1 MPRLTSIP
9 DFSSRAIRLAM
20 MVWASMASPI
30 GDQIVDDRG
39 RGYDMIGCDHTHRY
53 NVIRGYDNRVRGHGD
68 HRVEIA
74 RSQRVGEI
82 AGVIGKKGVHE
93 CEIGAQRGFQQ
104 IAFAINLEPA

>member
-20 MVWASMASPI
+20 MVCASMASPI

-39 RGYDMIGCDHTHRY
+39 GGYDMIGRDHTHGY
-53 NVIRGYDNRVRGHGD
+53 DVVRGYDNRVRGHGD

-74 RSQRVGEI
+74 CGQCVGEI
-82 AGVIGKKGVHE
+82 ARVIGEKGVHE
-93 CEIGAQRGFQQ
+93 CEVGAQR
-104 IAFAINLEPA
+104 